1 MRISHRYRSRHT
13 KERLGAGD
21 GMAVVGAQLLVA
33 QAQVESTWTFAFR
46 KRDRDPVI
54 IVSDESLAAQERGNE
69 LRISLV
75 RLARLHTAVL
85 RTTGSAEQAG
95 DQDL

>member
-33 QAQVESTWTFAFR
+33 QAQ
-46 KRDRDPVI
+46 
-54 IVSDESLAAQERGNE
+54 
-69 LRISLV
+69 
-75 RLARLHTAVL
+75 
-85 RTTGSAEQAG
+85 
-95 DQDL
+95 